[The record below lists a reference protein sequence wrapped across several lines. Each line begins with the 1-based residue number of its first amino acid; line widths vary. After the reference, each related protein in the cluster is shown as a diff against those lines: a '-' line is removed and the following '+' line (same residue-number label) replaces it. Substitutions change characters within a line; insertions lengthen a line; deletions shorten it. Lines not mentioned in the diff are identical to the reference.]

1 MEDRFKAFEKEI
13 TDAANRLSID
23 AEVGMHDFVIA
34 EFMINALKNFVKTV
48 KRESELSLPSHP
60 IS

>member
-1 MEDRFKAFEKEI
+1 MEDKFKAFEKEI

-23 AEVGMHDFVIA
+23 VKVGMHDFV
-34 EFMINALKNFVKTV
+34 KTI
-48 KRESELSLPSHP
+48 KRESELTLPSHP